1 MAVRIRPLLVRELHL
16 DVSSIEI
23 SPDGKELVVN
33 DNLKK
38 FTFKL
43 DHCLD
48 KNTSQSSVFTTI
60 AQPLLDAAFNG
71 YNVCLFAY
79 GQTGSGKSYSMMGDN
94 LLDSSLNEKT
104 GIIPRFCHQLFDQIP
119 SNMVAQMK
127 VSYLEIYNEVVYDL
141 LSSERKALKVRER
154 SDKGVFVSDLSIHTV
169 SSFGEIQKWLSEGNK
184 ARVTAS
190 TCMNDKSSRSH
201 SIFQIQLTLT
211 EDTGA
216 SVTQKCSQINLV
228 DLAGSE
234 RVAQT
239 GATEERFKE
248 GKNINLSLMTLG
260 QVITTL
266 SDNSGIPPY
275 RNSNLT
281 YLLKDSLGGNS
292 RTTMLA
298 TINPLQSHIEE
309 SLATLRYALQ
319 ARNIVNTIRKN
330 QEGKETCLRC
340 QNVGL
345 LDDIKF
351 KECHLKITDL
361 QLEAKRRNEYFCNL
375 EFENEQL
382 LKSDDLKTK
391 KILEFEEAVSKIMKQ
406 KEELQEK
413 LVSISKAKE
422 EDQAEL
428 CLCKDEL
435 TQIKRE
441 FRDLQDKYQLDLNQ
455 KTEAISSL
463 RNQNL
468 ALKLE
473 YEEKIDRK
481 DAKIKELMNGSSEI
495 GREMSDKNAEIAR
508 LRNENEKLSMDL
520 VYKENKEVTDL
531 MKEVDRKDVYINTL
545 LKENEENVKLCQTL
559 ERQMH
564 GMKLNEEFDR
574 LNHEIVHKD
583 EEIRQN
589 AVTIKQLTTDTASR
603 ESSMKK
609 LINQN
614 IELAEKVKTLEESKR
629 KLDECRKN
637 ETKSEL
643 AEMQDEMARLED
655 VVKENE
661 CERAGLLTKEK
672 RKEEEIKR
680 LKEDMNKYK
689 KLLEEKAEVLEQNVK
704 DLAYYEKLKE
714 KLETELESL
723 GAEFAEKIKLRD
735 KELDK
740 KHEVIAEMKIAMQ
753 EDKEKI
759 ASLNEEL
766 IREKAWLQE
775 QEEKIQSIQRDL
787 LNPLP
792 PPSEEVTQGR
802 RNLLRTLDIILGLT
816 PESTTG

>member
-1 MAVRIRPLLVRELHL
+1 MNIC
-16 DVSSIEI
+16 I
-23 SPDGKELVVN
+23 
-33 DNLKK
+33 KK
-38 FTFKL
+38 K
-43 DHCLD
+43 
-48 KNTSQSSVFTTI
+48 KNTF
-60 AQPLLDAAFNG
+60 
-71 YNVCLFAY
+71 
-79 GQTGSGKSYSMMGDN
+79 
-94 LLDSSLNEKT
+94 
-104 GIIPRFCHQLFDQIP
+104 IIRF
-119 SNMVAQMK
+119 
-127 VSYLEIYNEVVYDL
+127 
-141 LSSERKALKVRER
+141 R
-154 SDKGVFVSDLSIHTV
+154 
-169 SSFGEIQKWLSEGNK
+169 
-184 ARVTAS
+184 
-190 TCMNDKSSRSH
+190 
-201 SIFQIQLTLT
+201 
-211 EDTGA
+211 
-216 SVTQKCSQINLV
+216 
-228 DLAGSE
+228 
-234 RVAQT
+234 
-239 GATEERFKE
+239 
-248 GKNINLSLMTLG
+248 
-260 QVITTL
+260 
-266 SDNSGIPPY
+266 
-275 RNSNLT
+275 
-281 YLLKDSLGGNS
+281 
-292 RTTMLA
+292 
-298 TINPLQSHIEE
+298 
-309 SLATLRYALQ
+309 
-319 ARNIVNTIRKN
+319 
-330 QEGKETCLRC
+330 
-340 QNVGL
+340 
-345 LDDIKF
+345 
-351 KECHLKITDL
+351 
-361 QLEAKRRNEYFCNL
+361 
-375 EFENEQL
+375 L
-382 LKSDDLKTK
+382 LKSVDHKTK
-391 KILEFEEAVSKIMKQ
+391 RILEFEEAVSKIMKQ

-435 TQIKRE
+435 TKIKRE

-508 LRNENEKLSMDL
+508 LRNENEKLSMEL

-589 AVTIKQLTTDTASR
+589 AVTIKQLTTDIASR

-766 IREKAWLQE
+766 VSLY
-775 QEEKIQSIQRDL
+775 
-787 LNPLP
+787 N
-792 PPSEEVTQGR
+792 
-802 RNLLRTLDIILGLT
+802 TLK
-816 PESTTG
+816 

>member
-1 MAVRIRPLLVRELHL
+1 
-16 DVSSIEI
+16 
-23 SPDGKELVVN
+23 
-33 DNLKK
+33 
-38 FTFKL
+38 
-43 DHCLD
+43 
-48 KNTSQSSVFTTI
+48 
-60 AQPLLDAAFNG
+60 
-71 YNVCLFAY
+71 
-79 GQTGSGKSYSMMGDN
+79 
-94 LLDSSLNEKT
+94 
-104 GIIPRFCHQLFDQIP
+104 
-119 SNMVAQMK
+119 
-127 VSYLEIYNEVVYDL
+127 
-141 LSSERKALKVRER
+141 
-154 SDKGVFVSDLSIHTV
+154 
-169 SSFGEIQKWLSEGNK
+169 
-184 ARVTAS
+184 
-190 TCMNDKSSRSH
+190 
-201 SIFQIQLTLT
+201 
-211 EDTGA
+211 
-216 SVTQKCSQINLV
+216 
-228 DLAGSE
+228 
-234 RVAQT
+234 
-239 GATEERFKE
+239 
-248 GKNINLSLMTLG
+248 
-260 QVITTL
+260 
-266 SDNSGIPPY
+266 
-275 RNSNLT
+275 
-281 YLLKDSLGGNS
+281 
-292 RTTMLA
+292 
-298 TINPLQSHIEE
+298 
-309 SLATLRYALQ
+309 
-319 ARNIVNTIRKN
+319 
-330 QEGKETCLRC
+330 
-340 QNVGL
+340 
-345 LDDIKF
+345 
-351 KECHLKITDL
+351 
-361 QLEAKRRNEYFCNL
+361 
-375 EFENEQL
+375 
-382 LKSDDLKTK
+382 
-391 KILEFEEAVSKIMKQ
+391 MKQ
-406 KEELQEK
+406 KEELREE

-766 IREKAWLQE
+766 VSLY
-775 QEEKIQSIQRDL
+775 
-787 LNPLP
+787 N
-792 PPSEEVTQGR
+792 
-802 RNLLRTLDIILGLT
+802 TLK
-816 PESTTG
+816 